1 MTGRLEC
8 EECGCASRGRAERW
22 TAFLGED
29 TARIEPSSVG
39 VFCPRCAGEVFD
51 HRTREGRDYT

>member
-39 VFCPRCAGEVFD
+39 VLCPRCAAEVFD
-51 HRTREGRDYT
+51 YRTREGRDYT